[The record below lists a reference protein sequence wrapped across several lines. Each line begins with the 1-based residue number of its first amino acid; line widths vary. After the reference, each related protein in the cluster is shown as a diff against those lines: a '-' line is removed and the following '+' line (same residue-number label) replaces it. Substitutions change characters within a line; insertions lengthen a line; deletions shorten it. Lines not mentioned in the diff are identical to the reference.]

1 MLFAPNVKSTDS
13 TIPPHLTAINLRSFF
28 KGVGLH
34 AENTAPYTFL
44 RAVPFDGASV
54 GSEDSVGGEKFHSD
68 RRFFFVAIVQKPAVY
83 RRSFG

>member
-1 MLFAPNVKSTDS
+1 MTTSVYS
-13 TIPPHLTAINLRSFF
+13 TIPHLTAISLRSSF

-83 RRSFG
+83 RQ